1 MDDRLKMEASVMEW
15 HDCRKEMPEDV
26 LDVDGRKSVR
36 VMVAVR
42 FSNGAY
48 KVEFDHRIRI
58 LGKNRLIRWKW
69 YKGFSG
75 VITHW
80 AEQPQ
85 LPKEVIQ
92 SQK

>member
-1 MDDRLKMEASVMEW
+1 MVQW
-15 HDCRKEMPEDV
+15 HDCEKEMPEDV
-26 LDVDGRKSVR
+26 LDVGDRKSVR
-36 VMVAVR
+36 VMAAVR
-42 FSNGAY
+42 CANGAY
-48 KVEFDHRIRI
+48 KLVFNNRVRFM
-58 LGKNRLIRWKW
+58 GKNRLIRWKW